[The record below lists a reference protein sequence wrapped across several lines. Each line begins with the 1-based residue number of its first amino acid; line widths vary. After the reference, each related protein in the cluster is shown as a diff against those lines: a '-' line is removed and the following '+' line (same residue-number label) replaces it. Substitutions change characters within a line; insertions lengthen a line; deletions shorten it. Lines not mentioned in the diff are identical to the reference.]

1 MLGGAAWRA
10 HRRFVALLALGLGVC
25 EELLAVRALVERCSL
40 VAVERVELV
49 CVQSGLQEGGSGGGE
64 VEVVVVVVVGKEWMV
79 AAVAARRHLQFV
91 FLIAE
96 ALELVGA
103 VEIGEAGDELLVE
116 AAEVDRQA
124 HHLGAVVVNEAEA
137 EVDEALHLEREG

>member
-1 MLGGAAWRA
+1 M
-10 HRRFVALLALGLGVC
+10 
-25 EELLAVRALVERCSL
+25 
-40 VAVERVELV
+40 
-49 CVQSGLQEGGSGGGE
+49 
-64 VEVVVVVVVGKEWMV
+64 VVVVGVEVVGKEEWVV

-96 ALELVGA
+96 ALELVGG

-116 AAEVDRQA
+116 AAEVDREA

>member
-1 MLGGAAWRA
+1 M
-10 HRRFVALLALGLGVC
+10 VV
-25 EELLAVRALVERCSL
+25 
-40 VAVERVELV
+40 VAVEVA
-49 CVQSGLQEGGSGGGE
+49 
-64 VEVVVVVVVGKEWMV
+64 VVGKEEWAVV
-79 AAVAARRHLQFV
+79 AAAARRHLQLV

-96 ALELVGA
+96 ALELVGG

-137 EVDEALHLEREG
+137 EVDEALHLEREVEEDI

>member
-1 MLGGAAWRA
+1 M
-10 HRRFVALLALGLGVC
+10 
-25 EELLAVRALVERCSL
+25 
-40 VAVERVELV
+40 AVEVA
-49 CVQSGLQEGGSGGGE
+49 
-64 VEVVVVVVVGKEWMV
+64 VVGKEEWAVV
-79 AAVAARRHLQFV
+79 AAAARRHLQLV

-96 ALELVGA
+96 ALELVGG

-124 HHLGAVVVNEAEA
+124 HDLGAVVVYEAEA

>member
-1 MLGGAAWRA
+1 M
-10 HRRFVALLALGLGVC
+10 
-25 EELLAVRALVERCSL
+25 
-40 VAVERVELV
+40 
-49 CVQSGLQEGGSGGGE
+49 
-64 VEVVVVVVVGKEWMV
+64 VEVVVVAVVGKEEWV
-79 AAVAARRHLQFV
+79 VVGVAARHLQLV

-116 AAEVDRQA
+116 AAEVDREA
-124 HHLGAVVVNEAEA
+124 HDLGAVVVHEAEA